1 MAACVLRFL
10 GSEGPT
16 RRMTSP
22 LETTRR
28 DVFRASLF
36 GAGLIAAW
44 PLVGVACK
52 RRARIDTGPLL
63 PANEHG
69 LRLLPECRSR
79 VLARSNQTVAGYR
92 WHGAPDGGA
101 TFPSDDGGWIYV
113 SNSELDA
120 GEGGVSALRFDAKGD
135 IVSAYRIL
143 RGTTFN
149 CAGGAS
155 PWGTWLSC
163 EEHSEGLVWECDPT
177 GKQEAQ
183 PRPALGAFKHEAVAV
198 DITRSQLYLTED
210 EPNGRLYR
218 FSTNPSGD
226 RLDLN
231 RGRLEVAKVDAGRV
245 SWLPIEDPSGRSSP
259 TREQQPRSK
268 AFNGGEGIVVM
279 DDAVHFVTKG
289 DNRVWSYDIRTS
301 TLRLTYDAKSAR
313 DPMLT
318 GVDNLCS
325 SPRGELVV
333 AEDAGDMQLV
343 AVSLDGTLR
352 PLLQIE
358 GHDGSEVTG
367 PAFDPS
373 GRRLYFS
380 SQRGASG
387 RSEDGVT
394 YEVTGPFFG

>member
-1 MAACVLRFL
+1 
-10 GSEGPT
+10 
-16 RRMTSP
+16 MTAPRATS
-22 LETTRR
+22 RR
-28 DVFRASLF
+28 DAIRVSLF
-36 GAGLIAAW
+36 GAGMLAAW
-44 PLVGVACK
+44 PLVGAACK
-52 RRARIDTGPLL
+52 RRTGIDTGPLL
-63 PANEHG
+63 AADGHG
-69 LRLLPECRSR
+69 VRLPPGYRCR
-79 VLARSNQTVAGYR
+79 VVARSGRPVAGYR

-101 TFPSDDGGWIYV
+101 TFATEDGGYIYV
-113 SNSELDA
+113 SNSELEA
-120 GEGGVSALRFDAKGD
+120 GKGGVSALRFDSKGET
-135 IVSAYRIL
+135 VAAYRIL
-143 RGTTFN
+143 GGTTHN

-163 EEHSEGLVWECDPT
+163 EEHTEGLVWECDPL
-177 GKQEAQ
+177 GKLDAR

-198 DITRSQLYLTED
+198 DMTREQLYMTED

-218 FSTNPSGD
+218 FTTKALGS
-226 RLDLN
+226 RLDLDH
-231 RGRLEVAKVDAGRV
+231 GRLEVARVDGGHVR
-245 SWLPIEDPSGRSSP
+245 WLPIPDPSGRSEP
-259 TREQQPRSK
+259 TREQQPESQ
-268 AFNGGEGIVVM
+268 AFNGGEGIVIM
-279 DDAVHFVTKG
+279 DDVVHFATKG

-301 TLRLTYDAKSAR
+301 TLRLTYDATSAR

-318 GVDNLCS
+318 GVDNLCC

-343 AVSLDGTLR
+343 AVSLDGSLR

-358 GHDGSEVTG
+358 GHDGSEITG

-380 SQRGASG
+380 SQRGATG